1 MFPHYGIGHFIG
13 EPDNPTEF
21 ELTRFE
27 NMGELPDIEDP
38 HKHTFYEILWTD
50 AGRSSQV
57 IDYQEFDVEPG
68 TLFFIS
74 PGQLHHFEEY
84 QPLRG
89 GSVFFTEDYFL
100 RHQPD
105 RTLLFQMTFLDNF
118 FGNPLLRPTPEDW
131 RDIRQTIDELERER
145 YRADSDERIVR
156 SLLHILLARVQRSY
170 QRANG
175 KTVSSR
181 YLILFKEFQ
190 RLLNQ
195 QYDAGWTAGQYAE
208 ALLVTQH
215 HLNLICRQL
224 TGRTTSQLIRAR
236 SILEA
241 RRLLTFSEQRISEIA
256 AALGYYDLS
265 YFGKIF
271 RAETGCSPKQFR
283 REVSEKY
290 RNL

>member
-13 EPDNPTEF
+13 EPENPTEF

-27 NMGELPDIEDP
+27 RMGELPDIEDP

-50 AGRSSQV
+50 AGRSTQV
-57 IDYQEFDVEPG
+57 IDYRAYDVEPG

-84 QPLRG
+84 QPLLG

-105 RTLLFQMTFLDNF
+105 RTQLFQMTFLDNF
-118 FGNPLLRPTPEDW
+118 FGNPLHRPAPAAW
-131 RDIRQTIDELERER
+131 KDIRQTIDELERER
-145 YRADSDERIVR
+145 YRPDEDERIVR
-156 SLLHILLARVQRSY
+156 SLLHILLARVQRSF
-170 QRANG
+170 QQQQPG
-175 KTVSSR
+175 TTSSR
-181 YLILFKEFQ
+181 YVVLFKEFQ

-195 QYDAGWTAGQYAE
+195 HYGAGWTARTYAGHL
-208 ALLVTQH
+208 AVTPH
-215 HLNLICRQL
+215 HLNSVCRSL
-224 TGRTTSQLIRAR
+224 TNRTTSQLIRAR

-241 RRLLTFSEQRISEIA
+241 RRLLTFSERSVSEIA

-265 YFGKIF
+265 YFGKMF
-271 RAETGCSPKQFR
+271 RTETGRSPGQFR

-290 RNL
+290 RSL